1 MRRMK
6 KALMFSL
13 LVVMSLFVLTIS
25 TNYTFAKTSETSLM
39 NKALA
44 NGLKK
49 CYSATYMKSSS
60 GSVTVTPSNTY
71 GISSL
76 MTSEGR
82 RDGVI
87 QVPSKVGNT
96 LKDADISC
104 EQLFTGWNAGFGTG
118 KSFGLL
124 SSSSVTGKALLEK
137 LDYQSTSSGKDTVCV
152 YYTYDINGANNS
164 QTNGLCFPMDASERL
179 NTNTMSNDN
188 SKKSGRLSLYLEGG
202 NVRVMDGEANSDD
215 PFSYLNDPVAFTVSY
230 NMTKSAFESAANG
243 GVKAFNNTSYNGSYA
258 SNGKSTVY
266 GDDSANIEYVL
277 GDAENAMKNLTG
289 YSSWDAAAFTTQ
301 DKYDMYMGYLNSIYN
316 LYASSDCSSDK
327 NASQTSVPVKT
338 NGEVKWCTLSGDMN
352 SSKNVNIVYSSERGF
367 NETGIL
373 GTTRVN
379 GVIEAIRALDVSQI
393 DLAEFNPDTGSID
406 DTINHDNN
414 DGSSDSSKECYSHS
428 GALGWLI
435 CPIIKGVSDIGEK
448 LWRQIE
454 NYHMKIPARD
464 LFQGESGARSA
475 WEIVRNIANILFV
488 ILFMI
493 VIFSQL
499 TGIGIDNYGIKKIL
513 PKLIV
518 VAVLINLSYIICEL
532 AIDLSNVAGV
542 GVNDLLSN
550 AASTAGY
557 GDAGGSTGGTVAATG
572 VLAALGGGAAV
583 LWVYLSGLGVIAL
596 GLAVLGIVI
605 TVAVA
610 VFFIY
615 IILVIR
621 EAGVILLVVLS
632 PIAIACYLL
641 PNTEKI
647 YKKWFD
653 LFKALLIVYPLCGAM
668 IGAGKLAGAVLSQI
682 DQPSMKVAA
691 MIVQVLPFFLIPML
705 LRSSLSLMGNIGTR
719 LTNMGRNLGQR
730 GSRAAQGAVRNTD
743 YVKRQQENLQASRAQ
758 RIKDR
763 LERRGFENLSD
774 NQKRRLNEAQ
784 RTVNAHK
791 QRQAEANV
799 APEVVEQR
807 AQSARDTT
815 ELKAY
820 QDQFAGFGRVQLLEA
835 AGLGE
840 NGDGNSDS
848 VFGQNGWFTAN
859 GQGALRMHALLEAM
873 EKNGM
878 EKEMAKL
885 LKNDTTGAFG
895 QAKNAAA
902 LSALTQSKNKVFK
915 AYGKK
920 GGQLDAHGNAIYKSY
935 KDFMSNGGMKA
946 YARDKGT
953 DLLDG
958 MDDKALAEIRSFSND
973 SNQILSDD
981 VLFQAAA
988 RINSQDATDEIDQMV
1003 LDRIRY
1009 VSDYNRTAPPD
1020 KKISYG
1026 FSGAQLASFNDSTVR
1041 KIVDAAKTDLDLN
1054 AAIRIASN
1062 GIINDP
1068 KLASS
1073 LSGSSRDAINEIRN
1087 SSLYRDGAGNYTTD
1101 SRVLSSGGREVLRRV
1116 NPIIVGSSG
1125 NR

>member
-1 MRRMK
+1 MRK
-6 KALMFSL
+6 YEKVLISL
-13 LVVMSLFVLTIS
+13 LLTIVS
-25 TNYTFAKTSETSLM
+25 VFALIISSDSVSAMSDGGVLM
-39 NKALA
+39 KKALA

-49 CYSATYMKSSS
+49 CYSTTYMKSSS
-60 GSVTVTPSNTY
+60 GNAVVTPSNTK
-71 GISSL
+71 SL
-76 MTSEGR
+76 SGLITSAGMK
-82 RDGVI
+82 DGVI
-87 QVPSKVGNT
+87 QVPTNVGNT
-96 LKDADISC
+96 LKDADLSC
-104 EQLFTGWNAGFGTG
+104 EQLFTGWDGGGSTG
-118 KSFGLL
+118 KSSGLL
-124 SSSSVTGKALLEK
+124 SNSNIAGKALLEK
-137 LDYQSTSSGKDTVCV
+137 LDYQPTSSGNDTVCV
-152 YYTYDINGANNS
+152 SYTYDISGGNNS
-164 QTNGLCFPMDASERL
+164 QTNRLCFPVDASGKV
-179 NTNTMSNDN
+179 NINMSSVDD
-188 SKKSGRLSLYLEGG
+188 STKKGRLTLYLDPYDK
-202 NVRVMDGEANSDD
+202 VRVMDDELGSGNDSDV
-215 PFSYLNDPVAFTVSY
+215 LAFTVSR
-230 NMTKSAFESAANG
+230 NMSRSDFESAANS
-243 GVKAFNNTSYNGSYA
+243 GVKAFNNTSYYGGYA
-258 SNGKSTVY
+258 SNGKSII
-266 GDDSANIEYVL
+266 SENASENIEYVL

-289 YSSWDAAAFTTQ
+289 FNSWSEAAFTDQ
-301 DKYDMYMGYLNSIYN
+301 DKYN
-316 LYASSDCSSDK
+316 LYMTYLKEYYKLTVTSNCSSDK
-327 NASQTSVPVKT
+327 NASQTSVPVKM
-338 NGEVKWCTLSGDMN
+338 NGEVNWCTLSGDMS
-352 SSKNVNIVYSSERGF
+352 SSKNANIVYSSESGF
-367 NETGIL
+367 NETGL
-373 GTTRVN
+373 MASTKVG
-379 GVIEAIRALDVSQI
+379 GVIEAIRALDVGQI
-393 DLAEFNPDTGSID
+393 DLTEADPDTGDIN
-406 DTINHDNN
+406 DTVNN
-414 DGSSDSSKECYSHS
+414 NNNSGSDSSKECYSHS

-435 CPIIKGVSDIGEK
+435 CPIIKGVSEIGEK
-448 LWRQIE
+448 LWQQIE
-454 NYHMKIPARD
+454 EYHMKIPARD

-475 WEIVRNIANILFV
+475 WETVRNIANILFV

-532 AIDLSNVAGV
+532 VIDLSNVVGV

-557 GDAGGSTGGTVAATG
+557 GSAGGSTGGTVAATG
-572 VLAALGGGAAV
+572 VLAALGGGAAA
-583 LWVYLSGLGVIAL
+583 LWVYLNPLGIVAL

-615 IILVIR
+615 VILVIR
-621 EAGVILLVVLS
+621 EAGVILLVILS

-653 LFKALLIVYPLCGAM
+653 LFKALLVVYPLCGAV

-730 GSRAAQGAVRNTD
+730 GSRAAQGVVRNTD
-743 YVKRQQENLQASRAQ
+743 YTKRQQENLQARRAQ

-763 LERRGFENLSD
+763 LERRGFENLND

-820 QDQFAGFGRVQLLEA
+820 QDQFAGFGRAQLLEA

-935 KDFMSNGGMKA
+935 ADFMSNGGMKA

-958 MDDKALAEIRSFSND
+958 MDDKALAEIRNFSTD
-973 SNQILSDD
+973 SNQIMSDD
-981 VLFQAAA
+981 LLFQAAA
-988 RINSQDATDEIDQMV
+988 RINSQDATDVIDDMV

-1041 KIVDAAKTDLDLN
+1041 KIVDAAKTDMDLN

-1062 GIINDP
+1062 GIVNDP

-1073 LSGSSRDAINEIRN
+1073 LSGASRDAINEIRG
-1087 SSLYRDGAGNYTTD
+1087 SSLYRDSAGRYTTD
-1101 SRVLSSGGREVLRRV
+1101 SSVLNSGGREVLQRIQPIVIGSGTRR
-1116 NPIIVGSSG
+1116 S
-1125 NR
+1125 